1 MRNINRTRVQGR
13 LNFRAAGGIC
23 VGMRATS
30 AAADLFGAPALPPG
44 LDYQDDFIAPADEA
58 RLLAEFAR
66 LPFREATFQQYT
78 ARRRVVRF
86 GESYDESGV
95 RDDFPLRSGQRPG
108 EQPGTSSLT
117 PFSLD
122 WPEWLDALRAR
133 VAARQ
138 RVAAESFVHGLV
150 TEYRPGTPIGWHRD
164 RPKYGMVVGLSL
176 GSAVRMRF
184 RPYDKMH
191 DRAAV
196 IALALA
202 PRSLYVMHGDVRWR
216 WQHSIPPAKALRY
229 SITFRTLAGV
239 ATSRA
244 PPSASRA

>member
-1 MRNINRTRVQGR
+1 MRV
-13 LNFRAAGGIC
+13 
-23 VGMRATS
+23 TS
-30 AAADLFGAPALPPG
+30 GAADLFGAPALPPG
-44 LDYQDDFIAPADEA
+44 LEYQDDFIAPADEA

-86 GESYDESGV
+86 GESYDADSANW
-95 RDDFPLRSGQRPG
+95 PA
-108 EQPGTSSLT
+108 
-117 PFSLD
+117 LD

-202 PRSLYVMHGDVRWR
+202 PRSLYAMQGDVRWH

-229 SITFRTLAGV
+229 SITFRTLADV

-244 PPSASRA
+244 PPSDSRA